1 MKKRNTGINLFKLFS
16 MFMIALLHV
25 LGIGRDNRSYRGNKQ
40 LLSGLSHAECGI
52 LRGQLL
58 RTHQRISYARQKDK
72 AVEDNRICGSKYFS
86 DSARSVRDYDIN
98 IPRIFQRAEYSLC
111 TDSDNFKSVL
121 VHDRVFSDV
130 FIHPDDEQI
139 RRGGR

>member
-25 LGIGRDNRSYRGNKQ
+25 LGMGGITGATAGTSSYYPVYLMQNAAFCAVNCYA
-40 LLSGLSHAECGI
+40 LISGYLMLGKKIKPSRITE
-52 LRGQLL
+52 LWFEVFFL
-58 RTHQRISYARQKDK
+58 QR
-72 AVEDNRICGSKYFS
+72 
-86 DSARSVRDYDIN
+86 RSVRDYDIN

>member
-25 LGIGRDNRSYRGNKQ
+25 LGMGGIIGAAAGTSSYYPVYLMQNAAFCAVNCYALVSGYLMLGKKIKPSSI
-40 LLSGLSHAECGI
+40 LL
-52 LRGQLL
+52 
-58 RTHQRISYARQKDK
+58 QR
-72 AVEDNRICGSKYFS
+72 
-86 DSARSVRDYDIN
+86 RSVRDYDIN

-130 FIHPDDEQI
+130 FIHSDDEQI